1 LSQTYR
7 DADYSGDLAVN
18 YSGKLSQT
26 NYESQ
31 SDIKDWMVD
40 DLAFNNC
47 AENAQI
53 ELWMVS
59 NEENK
64 EEWLD
69 ETNYNASWFYEVDD
83 LSYLYLADW
92 MVEDQPN
99 IETSFAQNFEEVDM
113 MDWMI
118 ESEPFVNEAD
128 VETIEL
134 QSWMVETGS
143 VENFIDTE
151 IALENWML
159 DQNYWN

>member
-1 LSQTYR
+1 
-7 DADYSGDLAVN
+7 
-18 YSGKLSQT
+18 
-26 NYESQ
+26 
-31 SDIKDWMVD
+31 MVD

-69 ETNYNASWFYEVDD
+69 ETNYNASWFYEVDE